1 MSGQMKWHRAK
12 LQGLPT
18 RSLQDEHEHR
28 SKDAAARWLAKQ
40 DVKTARW
47 WRGIIHFTHL
57 AREGGHMPVTI
68 GRRKLMA
75 VLGGAAATWPLAAR
89 AQRGERKPASA
100 SATAQNDRTSL
111 VIRPGVECA
120 ATAWNHQRL
129 APNAPIDPASA
140 SIVSFLVAQ
149 MRASATMIYCAPDQP
164 LYVVDPSTPTVRVK
178 VVDSDTNPQAAWLQ
192 QFFNAVP
199 M

>member
-57 AREGGHMPVTI
+57 AREGGAHASHHRTAQI
-68 GRRKLMA
+68 DGRARRRGRDVA
-75 VLGGAAATWPLAAR
+75 ARGARAAGGAEAC
-89 AQRGERKPASA
+89 QRKR
-100 SATAQNDRTSL
+100 N
-111 VIRPGVECA
+111 CA
-120 ATAWNHQRL
+120 E
-129 APNAPIDPASA
+129 
-140 SIVSFLVAQ
+140 
-149 MRASATMIYCAPDQP
+149 
-164 LYVVDPSTPTVRVK
+164 
-178 VVDSDTNPQAAWLQ
+178 
-192 QFFNAVP
+192 
-199 M
+199 